1 MRKLKVLFIV
11 IGTLL
16 LLAGGA
22 ILAVTIVKAN
32 NGDNKTIHETIS
44 VDTLVSDIDINISQ
58 SKLEIK
64 KSTNDKCVVEIDHV
78 EKFNYSVNS
87 ADNKLVIKDDDTR
100 IWYEKWFFN
109 FGTINMK
116 VVVYLPQSEYNDVKL
131 ANTTGATELE
141 AGFTFNSLNVSS
153 STGSI
158 DLKGA
163 TIKNDLKIHHT
174 TGGLD
179 VSDTTAK
186 SLVIE
191 TSTGATRL
199 KNVIISESMKI
210 DGSTGSV
217 NFDMCDAAT
226 IQVSLSTGSI
236 RGSLLTGKTFTAKTT
251 TGSCKVPSTTGGACV
266 LTTSTG
272 SIDITVVSA

>member
-1 MRKLKVLFIV
+1 MTINEFLGDNFVMIYELGGLVILLLVGAHISAIIKRRTIIAVFLLFIE
-11 IGTLL
+11 LFCY
-16 LLAGGA
+16 
-22 ILAVTIVKAN
+22 VTERWTQN
-32 NGDNKTIHETIS
+32 FPT
-44 VDTLVSDIDINISQ
+44 
-58 SKLEIK
+58 
-64 KSTNDKCVVEIDHV
+64 
-78 EKFNYSVNS
+78 YSVLRPLLTATLYS
-87 ADNKLVIKDDDTR
+87 IYPMIIIVIMFITSDSMKK
-100 IWYEKWFFN
+100 KWFFN

-272 SIDITVVSA
+272 S